1 MCFVRLSTQKSSLA
15 QALLEYEF
23 VINIISY
30 SRSSKMKTYER
41 LRKIKALDRYI
52 ESQIN
57 QLEKLKSQA
66 LKINASPL
74 QSDMVQNGNR
84 RKRDDLYVE
93 LITTKE
99 DIEEYTAK
107 ALREKREFRK
117 QIAEIK
123 DEKARAILQMV
134 YIDKLPIDDI
144 CERFDGISRPTY
156 YVWLRKA
163 ERFLED

>member
-1 MCFVRLSTQKSSLA
+1 
-15 QALLEYEF
+15 
-23 VINIISY
+23 
-30 SRSSKMKTYER
+30 MKTCER

-52 ESQIN
+52 ESQMN

-66 LKINASPL
+66 LKVNASPL

-144 CERFDGISRPTY
+144 CERFDGISKPTY

>member
-1 MCFVRLSTQKSSLA
+1 
-15 QALLEYEF
+15 
-23 VINIISY
+23 
-30 SRSSKMKTYER
+30 MKTCER

-52 ESQIN
+52 ESQMN
-57 QLEKLKSQA
+57 QLQKLKSQA
-66 LKINASPL
+66 LKINASQL

-117 QIAEIK
+117 QIAEIE
-123 DEKARAILQMV
+123 DNNARTLLQMV
-134 YIDKLPIDDI
+134 YIEQLPIDDI
-144 CERFDGISRPTY
+144 CERFDGITRKTY

-163 ERFLED
+163 EAFLED

>member
-1 MCFVRLSTQKSSLA
+1 
-15 QALLEYEF
+15 
-23 VINIISY
+23 
-30 SRSSKMKTYER
+30 MKTCER

-74 QSDMVQNGNR
+74 QADKVQNGSRN
-84 RKRDDLYVE
+84 KKDDLYVE
-93 LITTKE
+93 LIATQE
-99 DIEEYTAK
+99 DIEKYTAK

-123 DEKARAILQMV
+123 DENARDLLQMV
-134 YIDKLPIDDI
+134 YIDCLTIDDI
-144 CERFDGISRPTY
+144 CERYDGITRKTY
-156 YVWLRKA
+156 YVWLNRA
-163 ERFLED
+163 EAFLED

>member
-15 QALLEYEF
+15 QALLKYEF

-52 ESQIN
+52 ESQMN

-74 QSDMVQNGNR
+74 QADKIQNGS
-84 RKRDDLYVE
+84 RKKKDDLYVE
-93 LITTKE
+93 LMAMQE
-99 DIEEYTAK
+99 DVEEYTAK
-107 ALREKREFRK
+107 ALREKREFSK
-117 QIAEIK
+117 QIAEVE
-123 DEKARAILQMV
+123 DSNARTLLQMV
-134 YIDKLPIDDI
+134 YIEQLPINEI
-144 CERFDGISRPTY
+144 CERFDGISEPTY

-163 ERFLED
+163 EKLLED

>member
-1 MCFVRLSTQKSSLA
+1 
-15 QALLEYEF
+15 
-23 VINIISY
+23 
-30 SRSSKMKTYER
+30 MKTCER

-74 QSDMVQNGNR
+74 QADKVQNGS
-84 RKRDDLYVE
+84 RKKKDDLYVE
-93 LITTKE
+93 LIATQE
-99 DIEEYTAK
+99 DIEKYTAK

-117 QIAEIK
+117 QIAEIE
-123 DEKARAILQMV
+123 DSNARTLLQMV
-134 YIDKLPIDDI
+134 YIEQLPIDNI
-144 CERFDGISRPTY
+144 CERFDGISEPTY

-163 ERFLED
+163 EKFLED